1 MHATGQGAES
11 RSGRRVGVFRWG
23 VLAVESRAVDEE
35 ALHSPRSAPAV
46 SGAGRMS
53 WYDRE
58 IDVGGDRI
66 WDAEVNV
73 ALLEVPGARGSG
85 ATSIVASL
93 EFLAV
98 RGG

>member
-1 MHATGQGAES
+1 
-11 RSGRRVGVFRWG
+11 VFRWG
-23 VLAVESRAVDEE
+23 ALAVESRAVDEE

-46 SGAGRMS
+46 SGAGGVS
-53 WYDRE
+53 WCDRE

-73 ALLEVPGARGSG
+73 ALLKLLEVPGARGSG

-93 EFLAV
+93 EFPTV